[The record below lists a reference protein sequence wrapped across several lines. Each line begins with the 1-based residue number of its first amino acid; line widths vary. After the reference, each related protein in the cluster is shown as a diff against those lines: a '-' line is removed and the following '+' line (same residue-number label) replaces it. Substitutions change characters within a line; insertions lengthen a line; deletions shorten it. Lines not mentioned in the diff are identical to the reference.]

1 MTGPRIQGLDR
12 APSGEVKAG
21 SMMMSHPGRG
31 QICAIDGQTAAIA
44 ERPQDLEVQG
54 GISAPILMR
63 RHNK

>member
-1 MTGPRIQGLDR
+1 
-12 APSGEVKAG
+12 
-21 SMMMSHPGRG
+21 MMMSHPGRG